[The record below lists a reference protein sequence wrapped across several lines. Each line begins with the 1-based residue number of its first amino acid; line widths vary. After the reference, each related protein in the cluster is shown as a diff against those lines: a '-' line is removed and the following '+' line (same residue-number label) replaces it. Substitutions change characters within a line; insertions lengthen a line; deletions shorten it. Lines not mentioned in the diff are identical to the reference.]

1 MKTIEW
7 WQNLDSVAQAW
18 LIAHNGDV
26 VPADVVDKI
35 AAAGGVVTSDAWWM
49 GDRGPEGIYLS
60 DEAVDW
66 IEATA
71 NGE

>member
-7 WQNLDSVAQAW
+7 WPNLDSEAQAW
-18 LIAHNGDV
+18 LIANNGDV
-26 VPADVVDKI
+26 IPPDVVDKI
-35 AAAGGVVTSDAWWM
+35 AAAGGVATPGAWWL
-49 GDRGPEGIYLS
+49 GEQGPEGIYLS

-66 IEATA
+66 IETTA